1 MGSYASKYAKAAACL
16 ATLTTLAH
24 SASVCLSVCCLGA
37 AQLQLQLQIQLLLQQ
52 LLLCCCGCFCVS
64 SVAFHTEN
72 CKQTQTHIHTQ
83 RHTRVS
89 AANE

>member
-37 AQLQLQLQIQLLLQQ
+37 AQLQLQLLLQQ
-52 LLLCCCGCFCVS
+52 LLLWLLLCLLCS
-64 SVAFHTEN
+64 LSHR
-72 CKQTQTHIHTQ
+72 KLQTNTDTD
-83 RHTRVS
+83 TR
-89 AANE
+89 E